1 MFKKIYNII
10 KNKMAT
16 QSTEIV
22 QSGEETTEKKKI
34 TGWEKGIV
42 GVILLLLIGAA
53 SGPIFFNNTVKESGL
68 NTVRAARDKANTQA
82 SIKAKDACIAEQKTA
97 LKAFVAFGLEEENFS
112 KEVLDANYAKIQV
125 DCEKSTFQLVLQ

>member
-1 MFKKIYNII
+1 MKTFLQKLF
-10 KNKMAT
+10 KNKNMK
-16 QSTEIV
+16 V
-22 QSGEETTEKKKI
+22 ETNQNPETISEKKKI
-34 TGWEKGIV
+34 TGWEKVIV
-42 GVILLLLIGAA
+42 GVILFLLAGAV
-53 SGPIFFNNTVKESGL
+53 SGPIFFGNTVKESGL

>member
-1 MFKKIYNII
+1 
-10 KNKMAT
+10 MAT
-16 QSTEIV
+16 QNTEVV
-22 QSGEETTEKKKI
+22 QLDEETTEKKKI

-68 NTVRAARDKANTQA
+68 NTVRTERDEANTQA
-82 SIKAKDACIAEQKTA
+82 LIKAKDACIAERKTA

-112 KEVLDANYAKIQV
+112 KEVLDANYEKTQV
-125 DCEKSTFQLVLQ
+125 DCKKASFQLVLQ